1 MQEKR
6 AEHDIP
12 VIAKG
17 EKVEAAVL
25 RKIFGREVKR
35 ERHRFRIIKECV

>member
-6 AEHDIP
+6 AEQDIP
-12 VIAKG
+12 VRAKG

-25 RKIFGREVKR
+25 RKIYGR
-35 ERHRFRIIKECV
+35 

>member
-6 AEHDIP
+6 AEQDIRT
-12 VIAKG
+12 KG

-25 RKIFGREVKR
+25 KKIFGREVKR

>member
-6 AEHDIP
+6 AEQDIP
-12 VIAKG
+12 VRAKG
-17 EKVEAAVL
+17 ETAVI

>member
-1 MQEKR
+1 MQEKK
-6 AEHDIP
+6 AEQDIR
-12 VIAKG
+12 AKG